1 MAKADR
7 RVLDF
12 IINTGNKLN
21 EVLGNTSSFR
31 GTLTAKAGVGTTVGL
46 LDNRMGSMT
55 MSRSVNEMPDLGAP
69 MMMGQLDRFAET
81 RFLQSAGGPRHH
93 KRDPIAMM
101 LASTFQAADLDNT
114 LDDVVQDKHL
124 LGTKVLHRNPCQFA
138 LSIHQLTFSTHP
150 LTFSTHPPS
159 EHSLSTHP
167 LPINTPHQHLL
178 STHPPYQPIQVLQRS
193 KDGRWQDG
201 VRALHGQLLSS
212 QPVRP
217 RGPGSGLMFD
227 SGAQWAALQHS
238 QYTTRKLML
247 TKSKTKGNN
256 RDKGGNNAGEEDE
269 EEGEGG
275 TRPEKVVSGLRI
287 PATLDSVTSVSFVLT
302 QEAGKLKPKDLKVA
316 IDRNRAERADRA
328 AEQVTDRFL

>member
-31 GTLTAKAGVGTTVGL
+31 GTLTAKPGVGNMLGMT
-46 LDNRMGSMT
+46 DNRMGSMS
-55 MSRSVNEMPDLGAP
+55 MSRSVNAVPDLGAP

-81 RFLQSAGGPRHH
+81 RFLQSGGARHH
-93 KRDPIAMM
+93 KRDPVAMM

-114 LDDVVQDKHL
+114 LDDVVQDKQL
-124 LGTKVLHRNPCQFA
+124 LGTK
-138 LSIHQLTFSTHP
+138 
-150 LTFSTHPPS
+150 
-159 EHSLSTHP
+159 
-167 LPINTPHQHLL
+167 
-178 STHPPYQPIQVLQRS
+178 VLQRS
-193 KDGRWQDG
+193 KDGRWQEG
-201 VRALHGQLLSS
+201 VRAVHGQLLST
-212 QPVRP
+212 QPVCP

-227 SGAQWAALQHS
+227 SGAQWASLQHA
-238 QYTTRKLML
+238 QYTTRKQLL
-247 TKSKTKGNN
+247 TKSKTKGNH
-256 RDKGGNNAGEEDE
+256 REEGGNNAGDEDE
-269 EEGEGG
+269 EEGGA
-275 TRPEKVVSGLRI
+275 RQEKVVAGLRI

-328 AEQVTDRFL
+328 AEQVTDPPEA